1 MKILPIITLPDPRL
15 KKKSESIE
23 IVNNEIKTLMDN
35 MLHTMYK
42 APGIGLAAPQVGI
55 NKKIIVMDVS
65 PRPELKEYQ
74 KEKNEKETKP
84 KPNPLQMVNP
94 EITWLSNEKESGEE
108 GCLSIPG
115 VMDDI
120 TRSKECKVQYIDK
133 NNESQKLKATGLL
146 ARCIQHEIDHINGV
160 LFIDHLSKIKKYI
173 ILRKLQKKKQAK
185 NKQHKYEKS

>member
-23 IVNNEIKTLMDN
+23 IVTDEIKTLMDN
-35 MLHTMYK
+35 MLQTMYQ

-65 PRPELKEYQ
+65 PRPELKRYQ
-74 KEKNEKETKP
+74 KEKNGEKTKS

-94 EITWLSNEKESGEE
+94 EITWLSNEKESGQE

-115 VMDDI
+115 FMEDI
-120 TRSKECKVQYIDK
+120 TRSKECEVRYINK
-133 NNESQKLKATGLL
+133 NNESQKLKARGLL
-146 ARCIQHEIDHINGV
+146 ARCIQHEVDHINGI
-160 LFIDHLSKIKKYI
+160 LFIDHISQIKKDI
-173 ILRKLQKKKQAK
+173 ILRKLKKKQK
-185 NKQHKYEKS
+185 EKKQTT

>member
-35 MLHTMYK
+35 MLHTM
-42 APGIGLAAPQVGI
+42 
-55 NKKIIVMDVS
+55 NKRIIVMDVS
-65 PRPELKEYQ
+65 PRPELRSYQ
-74 KEKNEKETKP
+74 KDKNEKETKP

-160 LFIDHLSKIKKYI
+160 LFIDHLSKIKKDI
-173 ILRKLQKKKQAK
+173 ILRKLQKKQKEKKQTT
-185 NKQHKYEKS
+185 

>member
-94 EITWLSNEKESGEE
+94 EITWLSNEKKSGEE

-120 TRSKECKVQYIDK
+120 TRPKECKVQYIDK

-160 LFIDHLSKIKKYI
+160 LFIDHLSKIKKDI
-173 ILRKLQKKKQAK
+173 ILRKLQKKQKEKKQTT
-185 NKQHKYEKS
+185 

>member
-65 PRPELKEYQ
+65 PRPELKGYQ

-94 EITWLSNEKESGEE
+94 EITWLSNEKKSGEE

-160 LFIDHLSKIKKYI
+160 LFIDHLSKIKKDI
-173 ILRKLQKKKQAK
+173 ILRKLQKKKK
-185 NKQHKYEKS
+185 EKKQTT